1 MGESHKKKHD
11 EQLESLK
18 DDPEVNDLANNIR
31 TRAEAVNNIR
41 KKEGFSIAFLKE
53 VTIFVSYMNGQAA
66 SAILACKKDISTSN
80 KSFKLVV
87 NEYLNNSEQ
96 LLDFCSA
103 LDQFVKSAR
112 DSHSYTQY
120 VVQQFLESKM
130 ETEYCFK
137 ILEKLKNLKSSEDI
151 HAHSAESLHQ
161 KIKALITQFEKL
173 CRNLKEEIVKIDEEK
188 NRVGTQ
194 KKRTSLTY
202 KSISTIT
209 VICAGLLGADF
220 LPDLADIVSGI
231 VDYSDGVSSATDVAS
246 SATNNAAYASATN
259 NAATH
264 PQLESIQE
272 YISNHEKAS
281 EYVVKAGFMA
291 AVAAPLKVGDS
302 LVMYYYDK
310 KQEGL
315 DNKKKDIDAVRRES
329 EASISELGNIKFRIN
344 QVVNEIDSL
353 LAKTNTAVKMSDVE
367 FLMKDMKQKLEQFMK
382 KIDDLDAEAVKCSA
396 ETMQA
401 RDDVRNRIR
410 Q

>member
-1 MGESHKKKHD
+1 MGESYKKKHD

-31 TRAEAVNNIR
+31 TRAEAVNNIC
-41 KKEGFSIAFLKE
+41 KKDGFSIACLKE

-66 SAILACKKDISTSN
+66 SAILACKKDISISN
-80 KSFKLVV
+80 KSFNLVV

-130 ETEYCFK
+130 ETEYCLK

-161 KIKALITQFEKL
+161 KIKALITHFEKL
-173 CRNLKEEIVKIDEEK
+173 CRNLKQEIVKIDEEK

-220 LPDLADIVSGI
+220 LLDLADIVSGI
-231 VDYSDGVSSATDVAS
+231 VDFSDGASGITDAAS
-246 SATNNAAYASATN
+246 CATNNS
-259 NAATH
+259 ATH
-264 PQLESIQE
+264 PQLEPIQE

-281 EYVVKAGFMA
+281 EYAVKAGFMA
-291 AVAAPLKVGDS
+291 AVAVPLNAGHS
-302 LVMYYYDK
+302 LAMSYYDK
-310 KQEGL
+310 KQEDL
-315 DNKKKDIDAVRRES
+315 DNKKNDIDTVRRES
-329 EASISELGNIKFRIN
+329 EASITELGNIKFRIN

-353 LAKTNTAVKMSDVE
+353 LAKTNTAVKMSDVD

>member
-1 MGESHKKKHD
+1 MQK
-11 EQLESLK
+11 
-18 DDPEVNDLANNIR
+18 R
-31 TRAEAVNNIR
+31 
-41 KKEGFSIAFLKE
+41 
-53 VTIFVSYMNGQAA
+53 Y
-66 SAILACKKDISTSN
+66 STSN

-87 NEYLNNSEQ
+87 NAYLNNSEQ

-120 VVQQFLESKM
+120 VVLQFLESKM
-130 ETEYCFK
+130 EAEHCLK

-151 HAHSAESLHQ
+151 HAHSAESLRQ

-173 CRNLKEEIVKIDEEK
+173 CRNLEQEIVKIDEEK

-194 KKRTSLTY
+194 KKHTSLTY

-220 LPDLADIVSGI
+220 LPDLADIASGV
-231 VDYSDGVSSATDVAS
+231 VDFADGAS
-246 SATNNAAYASATN
+246 STADGASSTADAASCATNNV
-259 NAATH
+259 ATH
-264 PQLESIQE
+264 PHLESLQE
-272 YISNHEKAS
+272 CVSNHEKVS

-291 AVAAPLKVGDS
+291 AVAAPLKVGGS
-302 LVMYYYDK
+302 LVMSYYDK
-310 KQEGL
+310 KQEDL
-315 DNKKKDIDAVRRES
+315 DNKKKDIDTVHRES
-329 EASISELGNIKFRIN
+329 KASITELGNIKFRIN

-353 LAKTNTAVKMSDVE
+353 LAKTNTAVKMSDVD

-382 KIDDLDAEAVKCSA
+382 KIDDLDAEAMKCSA

-401 RDDVRNRIR
+401 RDDLRNRIR